1 MSATAKLKELG
12 LELPAVNPG
21 KLAPAVRTGNLVY
34 TSGACSTI
42 VGKVSD
48 AADAEVSVEQGYEAA
63 RQAILGCLASAQWL
77 IGDLDKVTRV
87 VKILGMVNCAEG
99 FSNTPAVIH
108 GATDTLIEVFG
119 KEAGWHARSAIGV
132 YQLPGNAAVE
142 IELIVEVAD

>member
-12 LELPAVNPG
+12 LELPSVNPG

-34 TSGACSTI
+34 TSGACSAI
-42 VGKVSD
+42 SGKVSD
-48 AADAEVSVEQGYEAA
+48 AADAEVSVEQAYEAA
-63 RQAILGCLASAQWL
+63 RQAILGCLASVQWL
-77 IGDLDKVTRV
+77 VGDLDKVTRV

-119 KEAGWHARSAIGV
+119 NEAGWHARSAIGV

-142 IELIVEVAD
+142 IEIIVEVAD